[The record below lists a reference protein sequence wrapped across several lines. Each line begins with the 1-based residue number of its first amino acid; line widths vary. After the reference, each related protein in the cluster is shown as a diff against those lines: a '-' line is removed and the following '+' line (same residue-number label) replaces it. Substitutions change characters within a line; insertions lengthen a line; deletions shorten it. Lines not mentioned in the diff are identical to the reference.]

1 MLKTASRMRQ
11 CGIGGWQEQIVTMYG
26 TQIGMVPKGTRA
38 KRSATCSHLFFFF
51 KKRGRW
57 GEGGEERTLCKWI
70 NLCCVIS
77 LHICWWEQIGVTI
90 PDDGSLSLWCSNS
103 LWLVSGPAKPMWHCP
118 SYCVERFISLYWD
131 GFFSGLSF
139 VIVAFYFLP
148 HELENYCFNLTQ
160 IQVCG
165 FVSEFIEM
173 VFWEYLPMVWTVP
186 TSKDKGQC
194 VGMV

>member
-1 MLKTASRMRQ
+1 MGKLNIKLWSALLPDCKENSSKCIWVMLKTASRMRQ

-77 LHICWWEQIGVTI
+77 HHICWWEQIGVTI

-103 LWLVSGPAKPMWHCP
+103 L
-118 SYCVERFISLYWD
+118 
-131 GFFSGLSF
+131 
-139 VIVAFYFLP
+139 
-148 HELENYCFNLTQ
+148 
-160 IQVCG
+160 
-165 FVSEFIEM
+165 
-173 VFWEYLPMVWTVP
+173 
-186 TSKDKGQC
+186 
-194 VGMV
+194 